1 MDAQRLV
8 LIISLA
14 VVSYLMVLAWNE
26 DYGQPVSAPSEQITS
41 QKQEVI
47 ADLPQ
52 EQASDL
58 PSAAIAP
65 KDIPSIQDPSVQNG
79 VTPASQTSAQVIRV
93 NTDVLSL
100 EIDPRGGDIVYAAL
114 NKYPRIIDRPNDL
127 FVLLERSTQRT
138 YLAQSGLIGTNGPD
152 AAGEGRP
159 LYKAAQS
166 SYSLKD
172 GENELLVDMVLADS
186 AGVTITKRF
195 RLTRGEYLVGV
206 EYLVENQSQL
216 NWQGNFFA
224 QLKRDNSEDPSA
236 TTSLGMA
243 SFLGG
248 AVTSPEERYEKI
260 DFDDF
265 ADSPLKL
272 KNTGG
277 WIAILQHYFVSAWV
291 PDKDQQ
297 HTYQTRKNS
306 QGENI
311 AGLVSPS
318 LSLAPGQSGTTG
330 AQLYVGPKIQ
340 ERLGEISP
348 SLELTVDYGWLWFIA
363 QPLFWLLSTLYGF
376 VGNWGWAIILT
387 TLAVK
392 LAFFHLSATSY
403 RSMAN
408 MRRVGP
414 EMQRMKERYGDDR
427 QKMSQAMMELY
438 KKEKINP
445 LGGCLPILVQMPVFI
460 ALYWVL
466 MESVELRQA
475 PFMFWLN
482 DLSVKDPYFI
492 LPIIMGATMF
502 IQQMLNPEPPDPM
515 QAKVMK
521 MMPIMFT
528 FFFLWFP
535 AGLVLYWVV
544 NNILS
549 IAQQW
554 VITKQIE
561 KAAAAKSKG

>member
-14 VVSYLMVLAWNE
+14 VVSYLLVLAWNE
-26 DYGQPVSAPSEQITS
+26 DYGQPASAPSEQIIS
-41 QKQEVI
+41 QKQEVVT
-47 ADLPQ
+47 DLPR
-52 EQASDL
+52 EQTSDL
-58 PSAAIAP
+58 PSAAVAP
-65 KDIPSIQDPSVQNG
+65 KDIPSIQDPAAQNR
-79 VTPASQTSAQVIRV
+79 VPAAGQPSSQIIRV
-93 NTDVLSL
+93 TTDVLSL
-100 EIDPRGGDIVYAAL
+100 EIDTQGGDIVYAAL
-114 NKYPRIIDRPNDL
+114 NEYPRIIDNPDDP

-138 YLAQSGLIGTNGPD
+138 YIAQSGLIGVNGPD
-152 AAGEGRP
+152 AAANGRP
-159 LYKAAQS
+159 LYQSAQS
-166 SYSLKD
+166 SYNLLD
-172 GENELLVDMVLADS
+172 GQNELLVDLILPEDN
-186 AGVTITKRF
+186 GVSITKRYRF
-195 RLTRGEYLVGV
+195 ARGDYLVGV
-206 EYLVENQSQL
+206 EYLINNQSEI
-216 NWQGNFFA
+216 NWQGNYFA
-224 QLKRDNSEDPSA
+224 QFKRDNSEDPSK
-236 TTSLGMA
+236 TTSMGMA
-243 SFLGG
+243 SFVGA

-277 WIAILQHYFVSAWV
+277 WIAMLQHYFVSAWV
-291 PDKDQQ
+291 PNNEQQ

-318 LSLAPGQSGTTG
+318 LVVAPGQTGTTG
-330 AQLYVGPKIQ
+330 AKLYMGPKTQ

-376 VGNWGWAIILT
+376 VGNWGWAIIFT

-414 EMQRMKERYGDDR
+414 EMQRMKERFGDDR
-427 QKMSQAMMELY
+427 QKMSAAMMELY

-554 VITKQIE
+554 VITRQIE
-561 KAAAAKSKG
+561 KAAAAKSKS

>member
-8 LIISLA
+8 LIFALA
-14 VVSYLMVLAWNE
+14 IVSYMLVLAWNE
-26 DYGQPVSAPSEQITS
+26 DYGQPVSTPVEQVA
-41 QKQEVI
+41 QPAEVE
-47 ADLPQ
+47 LPQ
-52 EQASDL
+52 QAAAPDTTDL
-58 PSAAIAP
+58 PSADIAP
-65 KDIPSIQDPSVQNG
+65 KDVPAVAAEEKPSTAAG
-79 VTPASQTSAQVIRV
+79 VTAKTIRV
-93 NTDVLSL
+93 DTDVLTL
-100 EIDPRGGDIVYAAL
+100 HIDPQGGDIVYAAL
-114 NKYPRIIDRPNDL
+114 KKYPRIINRPDTP
-127 FVLLERSTQRT
+127 FILLESSAERT
-138 YLAQSGLIGTNGPD
+138 YIAQSGLIGANGPD
-152 AAGEGRP
+152 ANSSGRP
-159 LYKAAQS
+159 LYRSQQAA
-166 SYSLKD
+166 YSLTEGSD
-172 GENELLVDMVLADS
+172 ELVVDLQLPAER
-186 AGVTITKRF
+186 GVTITKRYH
-195 RLTRGEYLVGV
+195 LNRGDYLVDIEYLVDNRS
-206 EYLVENQSQL
+206 ET
-216 NWQGNFFA
+216 NWQANFFA
-224 QLKRDNSEDPSA
+224 QFKRDSSPDPSE
-236 TTSLGMA
+236 SLSMGMQ
-243 SFLGG
+243 SFVGA
-248 AVTSPEERYEKI
+248 AVTSPEERYQKI

-265 ADSPLKL
+265 AEQPLKL

-277 WIAILQHYFVSAWV
+277 WIAMLQHYFVSAWV
-291 PDKDQQ
+291 PAKDRQ
-297 HTYQTRKNS
+297 HSYQTRKNN

-318 LSLAPGQSGTTG
+318 LVIAPGQTGSTG
-330 AQLYVGPKIQ
+330 AQLYMGPKIQ
-340 ERLGEISP
+340 KRLEEISP

-363 QPLFWLLSTLYGF
+363 QPLFWLLDTLHGF

-392 LAFFHLSATSY
+392 LAFYQLSATSY
-403 RSMAN
+403 KSMAN

-414 EMQRMKERYGDDR
+414 ELQRLKERYGDDR
-427 QKMSQAMMELY
+427 QKMSTAMMELY

-466 MESVELRQA
+466 LESVELRQA

-492 LPIIMGATMF
+492 LPIIMGATMWF
-502 IQQMLNPEPPDPM
+502 QQTLNPEPPDPM

-554 VITKQIE
+554 FITRQIE
-561 KAAAAKSKG
+561 KAAAAKGK